1 METCFMLN
9 LLYTLSLLVPLPFW
23 ALMILFP
30 RQRLAQQAMESYL
43 GALILGG
50 MYTLTLFGAL
60 ISGIGRIP
68 IDFGSPA
75 GLAAMLADPAMALVI
90 WLHVVAVDLAVGYWI
105 YTDGLRRN
113 KSTRLIL
120 VLTLFAAPLGLFIY
134 FMNRLLER
142 AAEAAAQEGGQS
154 SLIAQ

>member
-1 METCFMLN
+1 MLN
-9 LLYTLSLLVPLPFW
+9 LLYALSLLVPLPFW

-43 GALILGG
+43 GVLILGG
-50 MYTLTLFGAL
+50 MYVLTLFGAL
-60 ISGIGRIP
+60 LSSIGRLS
-68 IDFGSPA
+68 IDFGSA
-75 GLAAMLADPAMALVI
+75 EGLAAIFGDPAMALVV
-90 WLHVVAVDLAVGYWI
+90 WLHMVALDLAAGYWI

-134 FMNRLLER
+134 FLSRLLER
-142 AAEAAAQEGGQS
+142 AAEAAALQAEQS

>member
-1 METCFMLN
+1 MLD
-9 LLYTLSLLVPLPFW
+9 LLYTLSLVVPLPFW

-43 GALILGG
+43 GVLLLGG
-50 MYTLTLFGAL
+50 MYVLTLFGAVL
-60 ISGIGRIP
+60 SGIGRIP
-68 IDFGSPA
+68 LDFGSPNS
-75 GLAAMLADPAMALVI
+75 LAAIFADPAMALVVWI
-90 WLHVVAVDLAVGYWI
+90 HIVALDLTAGYWI

-120 VLTLFAAPLGLFIY
+120 VLTLFVAPLGLFIY
-134 FMNRLLER
+134 FMSRLLER
-142 AAEAAAQEGGQS
+142 AAESAVRAAAES

>member
-1 METCFMLN
+1 MLD
-9 LLYTLSLLVPLPFW
+9 LLYTLSLIVPLPFW

-43 GALILGG
+43 GVLILGG
-50 MYTLTLFGAL
+50 MYVLTLFGAL
-60 ISGIGRIP
+60 LSGIGRVP
-68 IDFGSPA
+68 FDFGSPT
-75 GLAAMLADPAMALVI
+75 GLAAMFADPAMALVV
-90 WLHVVAVDLAVGYWI
+90 WLHMVALDLAAGYWI

-120 VLTLFAAPLGLFIY
+120 VLTLFAAPLGLFVY
-134 FMNRLLER
+134 FMSRLFER
-142 AAEAAAQEGGQS
+142 AAGAALRQSGES

>member
-1 METCFMLN
+1 MLD

-43 GALILGG
+43 GVLILGG
-50 MYTLTLFGAL
+50 MYVLTLFGAL
-60 ISGIGRIP
+60 LSSIGRIP
-68 IDFGSPA
+68 LDFGSPT
-75 GLAAMLADPAMALVI
+75 GLAAMFADPAMALVV
-90 WLHVVAVDLAVGYWI
+90 WLHMVALDLAAGYWI

-120 VLTLFAAPLGLFIY
+120 VLTLFVAPLGLFIY
-134 FMNRLLER
+134 FMSRLFER
-142 AAEAAAQEGGQS
+142 AAEAAVRESGES